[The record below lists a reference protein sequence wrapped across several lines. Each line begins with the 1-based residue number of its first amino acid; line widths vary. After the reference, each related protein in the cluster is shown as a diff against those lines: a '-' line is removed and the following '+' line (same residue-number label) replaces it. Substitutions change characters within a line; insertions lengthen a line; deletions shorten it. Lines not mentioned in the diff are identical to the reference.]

1 LIPIFIGDEL
11 KVILLS
17 AFKTNEEKIDNVI
30 LTILTGVTNLLAI
43 TLEKIISVA
52 EQNKMRE
59 ALDRYDKLVAI
70 GRIIAG
76 VAHEINNPLS
86 IMQLDIAELNQKLQG
101 DEYDNEIRDIIK
113 SLFEEI
119 QRISNIVK
127 QLKII
132 LNLQR

>member
-1 LIPIFIGDEL
+1 MIPIFIGDEL